1 MAASSPT
8 SRLLLAGVWT
18 GIALQVVGQVID
30 LRWHATHPGFERA
43 ADQLQA
49 HWLIWL
55 GVLLTLVAA
64 AVGAGRVPSSWY
76 GGYRLLLLAGVAYA
90 LSSAWHFWEHANLRD
105 PAAPHVLVALGKAA
119 IVAGAV
125 SATVVSRR
133 RRSTAR
139 SLTQR
144 HAQGRRSRCTGT

>member
-1 MAASSPT
+1 MAARGLA
-8 SRLLLAGVWT
+8 SRRLLAGVWT
-18 GIALQVVGQVID
+18 GIALQAAGQVID

-55 GVLLTLVAA
+55 GVLLTLLVA
-64 AVGAGRVPSSWY
+64 AVGASRVPSSWSS
-76 GGYRLLLLAGVAYA
+76 GYRLLLLAGVAYA

-105 PAAPHVLVALGKAA
+105 PAAPHVLVAIGKAA
-119 IVAGAV
+119 ILAGAV

-133 RRSTAR
+133 RRVRST
-139 SLTQR
+139 
-144 HAQGRRSRCTGT
+144 